1 MKIYIGHSTDLE
13 YMEKLYE
20 PLKDSSIGR
29 EHEMIFPHDLEE
41 FFNSREFLKKK
52 CDLFVAEVSKPS
64 TGLGIELGWADIFE
78 VTVLSICQE
87 GNEPSSALEAVT
99 EDVTDYRSGK
109 ELVEIVE
116 NKVRKIERKNK

>member
-13 YMEKLYE
+13 YRKKLYQ
-20 PLKDSSIGR
+20 PLKNSSLGR
-29 EHEMIFPHDLEE
+29 EYEMIFPHDSEE

-52 CDLFVAEVSKPS
+52 CDLFVADVSKPS

-99 EDVTDYRSGK
+99 GDVTEYRSGK
-109 ELVEIVE
+109 ELVETVE